1 LGEQEASAHRR
12 QVDRQLVVGRAV
24 KAYRDGDP
32 LQRIAADAGMR
43 SYEMLRLLSTRVSD
57 RSEQQRFQSLRQRCA
72 ATTEVLRA
80 CEERIHQL
88 LSAGIDSSDVPK
100 VLVALGATMNID
112 IAVELLK
119 SADILKDPDRGPTP
133 FFVTD
138 MMWLRYVTG
147 YHRGI
152 EPDYQLALGKIPL
165 PNIQEFRMILAEQIS
180 RMQIAQVIA
189 LIETTAEAI
198 RSGDD
203 AGISYS
209 EYEKA
214 REAIILKSGD
224 ERRPLLPPP
233 AELIR
238 DRAAGRS
245 WHVALESVGM
255 RFPSVQGGFSV
266 ADYVDASRA
275 YGATQCRFGSPK
287 DVASYDSWMIAEIAM
302 GRDRPSVVAIRRHFG
317 TWESVIG
324 AVMPP
329 EVEDEFDGIV
339 NHYRIQ
345 NSLEE
350 RWARAGELVGDV
362 LAIMPW
368 NSFLSIDYG
377 DETDGPHRPYAQASP
392 SADGVWCEIV
402 SGEFLPADQW
412 PISAEYLEGNG
423 WSAPDDEVPN
433 WHKQGI
439 PPVEAGH
446 QILEGLRYGRRC
458 EDATK
463 VRWHS
468 ADFPGGPGPDGG
480 VILDD
485 SPSGVVQTLRNAS

>member
-1 LGEQEASAHRR
+1 MSQGRQRDRHQIAS
-12 QVDRQLVVGRAV
+12 RAV
-24 KAYRDGDP
+24 KAYQAGDP

-43 SYEMLRLLSTRVSD
+43 AYDMLRLLSTRVAD
-57 RSEQQRFQSLRQRCA
+57 QSEQQRSEALRGRCSETA
-72 ATTEVLRA
+72 KVLRENA
-80 CEERIHQL
+80 HRILQL
-88 LSAGIDSSDVPK
+88 LDAGIESSDIPRI
-100 VLVALGATMNID
+100 LAALGAMIDID
-112 IAVELLK
+112 IAAELLK
-119 SADILKDPDRGPTP
+119 GPEISKHLERTAP
-133 FFVTD
+133 RAFVTD
-138 MMWLRYVTG
+138 KMGLLFVTG
-147 YHRGI
+147 YQRGV
-152 EPDYQLALGKIPL
+152 EPDYRLVLGKDPL
-165 PNIQEFRMILAEQIS
+165 PSMQEYRVLLAQHLSRPQIG
-180 RMQIAQVIA
+180 QVIA
-189 LIETTAEAI
+189 VIETTAEAI
-198 RSGDD
+198 SRGDN

-209 EYEKA
+209 EYGVA
-214 REAIILKSGD
+214 RDAVALQMGINPSSSFPPSG
-224 ERRPLLPPP
+224 
-233 AELIR
+233 ELIR
-238 DRAAGRS
+238 DRTEGRS
-245 WHVALESVGM
+245 WHLALESVGLK
-255 RFPSVQGGFSV
+255 FPAVRGGFSA
-266 ADYVDASRA
+266 ADFEDASHSYRA
-275 YGATQCRFGSPK
+275 TGGLFGSPK
-287 DVASYDSWMIAEIAM
+287 DVSSYDSWMIAEVAA

-345 NSLEE
+345 NNLEE

-377 DETDGPHRPYAQASP
+377 DETDGPRRPYAQASP

-485 SPSGVVQTLRNAS
+485 SPSGVVQNLRNAS